1 MFARPGAYWEAG
13 QLRELEKSSRGRFYV
28 QYEENGQVRGFVRYE
43 IEHTHGD
50 DFADGILTVL
60 ELQAETDAA
69 YAALWQF
76 IFSVD
81 LIKKITAVLRRADEP
96 LVHMLADTRRLIRP
110 RSDGLW
116 VRIIDVEAAL
126 GGRRY
131 SSEGRVVIDLHD
143 PFCQWVA
150 GRYAL
155 EGGPN
160 GATCKKTTEAADITM
175 SAGDLGAIYMGG
187 TRLQEL
193 AAAGRVDGSRE
204 AINRVAAMFAW
215 DPLPWCPEIF

>member
-1 MFARPGAYWEAG
+1 M
-13 QLRELEKSSRGRFYV
+13 
-28 QYEENGQVRGFVRYE
+28 
-43 IEHTHGD
+43 
-50 DFADGILTVL
+50 
-60 ELQAETDAA
+60 
-69 YAALWQF
+69 
-76 IFSVD
+76 
-81 LIKKITAVLRRADEP
+81 
-96 LVHMLADTRRLIRP
+96 
-110 RSDGLW
+110 
-116 VRIIDVEAAL
+116 
-126 GGRRY
+126 
-131 SSEGRVVIDLHD
+131 VIDLHD